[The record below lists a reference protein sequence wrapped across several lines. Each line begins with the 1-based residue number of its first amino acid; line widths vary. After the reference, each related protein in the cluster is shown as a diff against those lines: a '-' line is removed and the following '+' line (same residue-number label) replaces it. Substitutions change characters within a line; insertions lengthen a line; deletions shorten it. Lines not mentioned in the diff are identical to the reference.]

1 MFITFEGIEGS
12 GKSTA
17 LAEVARRLRQDGYM
31 VRETREPGG
40 CSLGREIRRILLN
53 PATGEISPEAEL
65 FLYLADRAEHV
76 AGHIRPALYK
86 GELVLCDRYVDSTL
100 AYQGFGRGLDLEKL
114 RRLNNDAT
122 NSLAPHLTVLF
133 DLEPETG
140 LRRARSRNR
149 AQQTEAEGRFEAE
162 DMAFHQAVRQGYQEL
177 ARQDP
182 ARWRVVD
189 ATLEQGT
196 LAVVVYAKIREALLN
211 FQMADSS
218 RIH

>member
-17 LAEVARRLRQDGYM
+17 LTALAGLLRQDGYQ
-31 VRETREPGG
+31 VYETREPGG
-40 CSLGREIRRILLN
+40 CPLGQELRRILLN
-53 PATGEISPEAEL
+53 PATGKISSEAEL

-76 AGHIRPALYK
+76 AGHIRPALEK

-100 AYQGFGRGLDLEKL
+100 AYQGFGRGLDVEKL

-122 NSLAPHLTVLF
+122 NSLTPHLTILF

-140 LRRARSRNR
+140 LRRARNRNS
-149 AQQTEAEGRFEAE
+149 ELHMEDEGRFEAE
-162 DMAFHQAVRQGYQEL
+162 AMAFHRSIRNGYLEL
-177 ARQDP
+177 SRQDP

-189 ATLEQGT
+189 ANLD
-196 LAVVVYAKIREALLN
+196 KEALLKLVYEKVREVLPGN
-211 FQMADSS
+211 K
-218 RIH
+218 

>member
-17 LAEVARRLRQDGYM
+17 LKAAAELLRQTGHQVY
-31 VRETREPGG
+31 ETREPGG
-40 CSLGREIRRILLN
+40 CPLGQELRRILLN
-53 PATGEISPEAEL
+53 PATGKISSEAEL

-76 AGHIRPALYK
+76 AGHIRPALKK

-122 NSLAPHLTVLF
+122 DSLTPHLTILF

-140 LRRARSRNR
+140 LKRARSRNSEL
-149 AQQTEAEGRFEAE
+149 QMEDEGRFEAE
-162 DMAFHQAVRQGYQEL
+162 DIAFHQAIRKGYLEL
-177 ARQDP
+177 SRQDP

-189 ATLEQGT
+189 ATLD
-196 LAVVVYAKIREALLN
+196 KEALLKKVYKEI
-211 FQMADSS
+211 QDALPGPK
-218 RIH
+218 